1 VEDAIGK
8 WAFGEEMVNLAMN
21 DTLIQKY
28 GWCATTDA
36 ATVHGEPIMVYSAMR
51 PTQPAP
57 LLLKFANGSKAVSLK
72 GGKGAPEEAD
82 AFLEKLKNT
91 RGGGR
96 CCLVLCTD
104 VGEAKDRLDR
114 VANGKRQLL
123 RGARVRPHPR
133 RQDGSDQ
140 AHRLQARSHPHGPHQ
155 RRPTRAS
162 TRA

>member
-1 VEDAIGK
+1 MEDAIGK

-82 AFLEKLKNT
+82 AFLKSSRT
-91 RGGGR
+91 PAAAGG
-96 CCLVLCTD
+96 
-104 VGEAKDRLDR
+104 A
-114 VANGKRQLL
+114 A
-123 RGARVRPHPR
+123 
-133 RQDGSDQ
+133 
-140 AHRLQARSHPHGPHQ
+140 
-155 RRPTRAS
+155 
-162 TRA
+162 